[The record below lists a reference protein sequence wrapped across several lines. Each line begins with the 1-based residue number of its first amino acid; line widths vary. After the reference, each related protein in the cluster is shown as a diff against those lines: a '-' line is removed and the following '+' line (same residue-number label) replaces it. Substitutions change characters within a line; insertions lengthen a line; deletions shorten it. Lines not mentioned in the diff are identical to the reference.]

1 MVYANPINLDA
12 STNLIAHLV
21 GDGIS
26 LDTSDR
32 HIGVRDHF
40 AVLNIETSNIY
51 QISII
56 AVASERT
63 VGNRRKKKTR
73 VLEMKLRENSQS
85 FMNHN
90 GIEYRFYS

>member
-1 MVYANPINLDA
+1 MVCSNPQSTINLDA

-26 LDTSDR
+26 LDTSDG

-63 VGNRRKKKTR
+63 VGRRRKKKNKSPGNEAPR
-73 VLEMKLRENSQS
+73 KQPKVHEP
-85 FMNHN
+85 
-90 GIEYRFYS
+90 